1 MPTILV
7 TGLPRSGTTLLCAL
21 LNEFPETLA
30 LGEPLALGR
39 HGDRDRALAEIES
52 FVDMTRR
59 HAIADGLAMSK
70 HVNGKIPENW
80 VEDPAVL
87 ATGRRRRI
95 LEQRGEIAVGKPLS
109 ETFHLII
116 KHPAEF
122 TALAEPLRLRF
133 PLYAIVRHP
142 LAVLAAWQT
151 VEMPVHY
158 GHMPML
164 ECFTPGLKEQLDAI
178 ADRVTRQVALM
189 RFLFGTYATFPP
201 DRILRYEDL
210 IADPATQLARLSP
223 HAGSPARI
231 LTTYNLSERYRDV
244 DLRALAEALLPLV
257 PDVSPFFPDF
267 LESLRPYLA

>member
-7 TGLPRSGTTLLCAL
+7 TGPPRSGTTLLCAL
-21 LNEFPETLA
+21 LNEFPDTLA

-39 HGDRDRALAEIES
+39 HGDRGRALAEIEQ
-52 FVDMTRR
+52 FVDTTRR
-59 HAIADGLAMSK
+59 TARDEGVAISK
-70 HVNGKIPENW
+70 HVNGTVPDNW
-80 VEDPAVL
+80 VEDPVVL

-95 LEQRGEIAVGKPLS
+95 LEQRGEIAVAKPLS

-122 TALAEPLRLRF
+122 TALAEPLSRRF
-133 PLYAIVRHP
+133 PLYAIIRHP

-164 ECFTPGLKEQLDAI
+164 ECFVPGLTERLDAI

-201 DRILRYEDL
+201 DRILRYEDVV
-210 IADPATQLARLSP
+210 ADPATQLARLSP
-223 HAGSPARI
+223 HAQAPARK
-231 LTTYNLSERYRDV
+231 LVAYDLRQRYTSV
-244 DLRALAEALLPLV
+244 DLRVLAEALRPLA
-257 PDVSPFFPDF
+257 PEVSPFFPDF
-267 LESLRPYLA
+267 LASLRPYLA